1 MEQSVTRTQGRPG
14 LGEGRVR
21 TPRFIKV
28 RFYMPH
34 QDMVSLE
41 EERLRLIKEGHD
53 ISLSRLIS
61 TAIRQ
66 HIQAGRRQAAGGAA
80 LAALLAFGL
89 LVPGLAGAQS
99 YGSQIT
105 QAGQALYSW
114 IRSIGAV
121 ILAIGISGA
130 GFQMAV
136 AHDKEAMK
144 KFFYVILGGLIVF
157 LAPSF
162 VGLIQGVAGSAQSLN
177 MSGQ

>member
-1 MEQSVTRTQGRPG
+1 MNQYSA
-14 LGEGRVR
+14 
-21 TPRFIKV
+21 PRLVKL
-28 RFYMPH
+28 RLYLPH
-34 QDMVSLE
+34 QDLVSLE
-41 EERLRLIKEGHD
+41 EERLRRIKEGSD
-53 ISLSRLIS
+53 ISLSRLVS
-61 TAIRQ
+61 EAVRR
-66 HIQAGRRQAAGGAA
+66 HIQDGRRPAAGAAA

-89 LVPGLAGAQS
+89 LAPDLASGQS
-99 YGSQIT
+99 YGSQIN

-136 AHDKEAMK
+136 AHDREAMK

-162 VGLIQGVAGSAQSLN
+162 VALIQGVAGSAQSLN
-177 MSGQ
+177 LSGQ

>member
-1 MEQSVTRTQGRPG
+1 M
-14 LGEGRVR
+14 
-21 TPRFIKV
+21 
-28 RFYMPH
+28 
-34 QDMVSLE
+34 
-41 EERLRLIKEGHD
+41 
-53 ISLSRLIS
+53 
-61 TAIRQ
+61 
-66 HIQAGRRQAAGGAA
+66 

-89 LVPGLAGAQS
+89 LAPDLAGAQS
-99 YGSQIT
+99 YGSQIN

-136 AHDKEAMK
+136 AHDREAMK

-162 VGLIQGVAGSAQSLN
+162 VSLIQGVAGSAQSLN
-177 MSGQ
+177 LSGQ